1 MYNIGGANLTA
12 LNERYAT
19 HYTFGDLFHELFR
32 PSEQLARMI
41 EQARRPPAGRQYV
54 AVCYRFMSLLGD
66 FYEGNRPVLEAGQR
80 QRLMERATQALHC
93 IRERHTGMPVL
104 VTSDS
109 QTFLESVAPL
119 PGVITIPG
127 KVVHMDYTAGEQV
140 ATYLKS
146 FTDLYLL
153 SGGIKIYRMCGC
165 GLYPSGFPN
174 TAALMG
180 GIGMEDFDI
189 GTDSCAPETK
199 KTC

>member
-1 MYNIGGANLTA
+1 
-12 LNERYAT
+12 
-19 HYTFGDLFHELFR
+19 
-32 PSEQLARMI
+32 MI
-41 EQARRPPAGRQYV
+41 EQARLPLAGRQYV

-66 FYEGNRPVLEAGQR
+66 FYEGNRPVLEARERTQ
-80 QRLMERATQALHC
+80 LMERATRALQR
-93 IRERHTGMPVL
+93 IRERHAGMPVL

-109 QTFLESVAPL
+109 QTFLESIAPI
-119 PGVITIPG
+119 PDIVTIPG

-180 GIGMEDFDI
+180 GIGMEDYDI
-189 GTDSCAPETK
+189 GAGI
-199 KTC
+199 

>member
-1 MYNIGGANLTA
+1 
-12 LNERYAT
+12 
-19 HYTFGDLFHELFR
+19 
-32 PSEQLARMI
+32 MI
-41 EQARRPPAGRQYV
+41 EQARLPLAGRQYV

-66 FYEGNRPVLEAGQR
+66 FYEGNRPVLEARERTQ
-80 QRLMERATQALHC
+80 LMERATRALQR
-93 IRERHTGMPVL
+93 IRERHAGMPVL

-109 QTFLESVAPL
+109 QTFLESIAPL
-119 PGVITIPG
+119 PDIVTIPG

-165 GLYPSGFPN
+165 SLYPSGFPN

-189 GTDSCAPETK
+189 ETDMCTTETEK
-199 KTC
+199 IC